1 MDNYLSSFLLISV
14 LIRNLQLASSSDL
27 FNDANERHVKI
38 QKYTSLYRNMQS
50 RFDVC
55 VCAKYSKCIKDLKHL
70 RICHTKYSCDPRE
83 LPSQWRGGKIFFF
96 FQRSQSFSSVLLS

>member
-55 VCAKYSKCIKDLKHL
+55 VKYSKCIKDLKHL
-70 RICHTKYSCDPRE
+70 RICHTKYSCDP
-83 LPSQWRGGKIFFF
+83 P
-96 FQRSQSFSSVLLS
+96 